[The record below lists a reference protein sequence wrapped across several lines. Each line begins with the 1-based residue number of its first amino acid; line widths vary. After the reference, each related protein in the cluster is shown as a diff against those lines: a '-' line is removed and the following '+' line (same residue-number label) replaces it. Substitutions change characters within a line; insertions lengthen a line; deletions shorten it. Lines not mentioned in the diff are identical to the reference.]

1 MAITFRGTSIPG
13 IHGEILPPAP
23 EALRSETVTA
33 GTRGAT
39 EVRGQTG
46 ARDFVVEVT
55 LYNSYSTSSACNTA
69 IVNLEALQ
77 NTNGSLV
84 ETGLI
89 SRPFGNC
96 TLLSVRRLR
105 GPIPV
110 SGSTSISP
118 STYTGWMA
126 TLELTFRQLRT

>member
-13 IHGEILPPAP
+13 IHGEILTPAP
-23 EALRSETVTA
+23 EPLRSEVQTM
-33 GTRGAT
+33 GLRGAT

-46 ARDFVVEVT
+46 ARDFTFEHT
-55 LYNSYSTSSACNTA
+55 LFNGYASSSDCETA
-69 IVNLEALQ
+69 LVNLEALT

-89 SRPFGNC
+89 SRTFANC
-96 TLLSVRRLR
+96 TLMTVRRVR

-110 SGSTSISP
+110 TGASSASGYS
-118 STYTGWMA
+118 GWMA
-126 TLELTFRQLRT
+126 VIELTFRQLRK

>member
-23 EALRSETVTA
+23 EPLRSEVATA

-39 EVRGQTG
+39 EVRGQTA
-46 ARDFVVEVT
+46 AREFQVNVT
-55 LYNSYSTSSACNTA
+55 LFNSYSTSSACNTA

-89 SRPFGNC
+89 SRTFGNC
-96 TLLSVRRLR
+96 TLVSVRRLR

-110 SGSTSISP
+110 SGASSVSGY
-118 STYTGWMA
+118 SGWMA
-126 TLELTFRQLRT
+126 ELELTFRQLRT

>member
-13 IHGEILPPAP
+13 IHGEILTPAP
-23 EALRSETVTA
+23 EPLRSEVSTM
-33 GTRGAT
+33 GLKGAT

-46 ARDFVVEVT
+46 GRDFTFQHT
-55 LYNSYSTSSACNTA
+55 LFNGYTTSSACDSA

-89 SRPFGNC
+89 SRTFRNC
-96 TLLSVRRLR
+96 TLISVRRTR

-110 SGSTSISP
+110 TGASSVSGYS
-118 STYTGWMA
+118 GWMA
-126 TLELTFRQLRT
+126 TLELTFRQLRS